1 MCQFNESDTSLTQ
14 GIFQRFVQEIAM
26 PSWILEDDCLAP
38 GRYIRIVYSG
48 PNPFSA
54 YQATSGMLVKVVEID
69 PADYMERDFRW
80 DVSGDPRGFY
90 VRAIAEKK
98 MDARSVIHFEIIMQG
113 KQPSDPSK
121 NGELTILIGARL
133 RTEYDLE
140 HHFNNLPFTKDFFGF
155 YNFFFYFKVRRR
167 LYKNVQ

>member
-1 MCQFNESDTSLTQ
+1 
-14 GIFQRFVQEIAM
+14 M

-38 GRYIRIVYSG
+38 RRYIRIVYSG
-48 PNPFSA
+48 PDPFSA
-54 YQATSGMLVKVVEID
+54 YRATSGMLVRVIEID

-90 VRAIAEKK
+90 VRAIAEKR

-133 RTEYDLE
+133 RTEYDLRT
-140 HHFNNLPFTKDFFGF
+140 PFQQSSFYKGLLWL
-155 YNFFFYFKVRRR
+155 YNFFFYFKVRRSYIKMCNEWLLKVEKAYR
-167 LYKNVQ
+167 SLLKLE